1 MQFLKV
7 TLNPGSEEELNAI
20 LDGMR
25 STLSCEPIVDAN
37 SDTFLQINTPQE
49 LLEESFC
56 LGMCFAEIEDA
67 GVENPFYFE
76 LVELDEPPIN
86 TMVTLN

>member
-1 MQFLKV
+1 
-7 TLNPGSEEELNAI
+7 
-20 LDGMR
+20 
-25 STLSCEPIVDAN
+25 
-37 SDTFLQINTPQE
+37 
-49 LLEESFC
+49 
-56 LGMCFAEIEDA
+56 MCFAEIEDA